1 LIVVSDTSPILNL
14 IAIGRA
20 ELLSQ
25 VYGTVLIPPAV
36 AAELRRYGFDTSG
49 ACWLEVKA
57 PGDEALTQRLR
68 DSLDAGEAEA
78 IAVALE
84 QQADRLLMD
93 ERRGRKIAGASGLT
107 GVGLLGVLAEAKN
120 RAFIPACKPLLDEM
134 MEVAGFWI
142 GETLYRRYLDEI
154 GE

>member
-1 LIVVSDTSPILNL
+1 MILEPFAGFRVDRCLRHVSDLNL

-57 PGDEALTQRLR
+57 PGDEALT
-68 DSLDAGEAEA
+68 
-78 IAVALE
+78 
-84 QQADRLLMD
+84 
-93 ERRGRKIAGASGLT
+93 
-107 GVGLLGVLAEAKN
+107 
-120 RAFIPACKPLLDEM
+120 
-134 MEVAGFWI
+134 
-142 GETLYRRYLDEI
+142 
-154 GE
+154 